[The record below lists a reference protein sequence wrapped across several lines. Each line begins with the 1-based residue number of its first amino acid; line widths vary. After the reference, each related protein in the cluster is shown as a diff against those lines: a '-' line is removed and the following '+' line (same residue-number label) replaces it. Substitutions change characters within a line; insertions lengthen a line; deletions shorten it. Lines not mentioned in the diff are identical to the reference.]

1 MKKKLNIKIIII
13 GTINKKIKSKN
24 IHITGRYNSN
34 QLVEL
39 VEKNMIDVLFI
50 PSVCPET
57 FSYTTEES
65 INMGLPVAVFNIG
78 APAERVK
85 RYNKGI
91 VIKKIEPE
99 FALKELLEYFW
110 NHTT

>member
-1 MKKKLNIKIIII
+1 
-13 GTINKKIKSKN
+13 
-24 IHITGRYNSN
+24 
-34 QLVEL
+34 
-39 VEKNMIDVLFI
+39 
-50 PSVCPET
+50 
-57 FSYTTEES
+57 
-65 INMGLPVAVFNIG
+65 MGLPVAVFNIG